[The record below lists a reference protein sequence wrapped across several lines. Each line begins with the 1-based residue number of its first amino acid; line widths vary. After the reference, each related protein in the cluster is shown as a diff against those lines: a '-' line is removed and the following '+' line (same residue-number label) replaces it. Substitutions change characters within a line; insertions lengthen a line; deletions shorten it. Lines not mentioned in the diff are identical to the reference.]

1 MANRK
6 TRKQIQDQ
14 INRIE
19 RTRVELDN
27 RDYERTRTSRNPNRD
42 RYRQFANARNNILRQ
57 RGYIG
62 VQNYTNDD
70 DVVMTRAQAKRFDG
84 LRGEARRRY
93 VQNLYE
99 GNSAG

>member
-19 RTRVELDN
+19 RTRAELDN
-27 RDYERTRTSRNPNRD
+27 RDDRSFSRNPNRD
-42 RYRQFANARNNILRQ
+42 RYRQFANARDNILRQ
-57 RGYIG
+57 RGYVG

-70 DVVMTRAQAKRFDG
+70 DVVMTRAQERRFNS